1 MTNSLKRI
9 QEIFEE
15 RWTKDGA
22 GVRLNRIFGYPE
34 IPKLDP
40 FLLLDFFNSR
50 DPNDYR
56 KGFPWHPHRGI
67 ETVTYLIHG
76 KIVHGDSLGNSG
88 VIESGDCQ
96 WMTAGSGIIHQEMP
110 QPSVHMLGFQ
120 LWINLPKSDK
130 MTQPTYRDLK
140 RNQMPI
146 VEKSF
151 GQVRVLCGN
160 YDGVDG
166 KVHASYVKPLVLDIR
181 LESDADFELI
191 VAEGDTLI
199 ALLIS
204 GTGIF
209 EENGQIQSR
218 VGEAILYEREHAL
231 LKIKAGLEGLRFIL
245 LSGKPLCEP
254 IAWGGPVVMNTK
266 AELDLAF
273 EQIQNGTFV

>member
-9 QEIFEE
+9 REIFEE

-22 GVRLNRIFGYPE
+22 GVRLNRIFGYSE
-34 IPKLDP
+34 IPNLDP

-50 DPNDYR
+50 DPKDYR
-56 KGFPWHPHRGI
+56 NGFPWHPHRGI
-67 ETVTYLIHG
+67 ETVTYLMHG
-76 KIVHGDSLGNSG
+76 KIAHSDSLGNSG
-88 VIESGDCQ
+88 VIEGGDCQ

-120 LWINLPKSDK
+120 LWINLPKANK
-130 MTQPTYRDLK
+130 MTPPTYRGLK

-146 VEKSF
+146 VEKDF

-166 KVHASYVKPLVLDIR
+166 VVYASYVKPLVLDIR
-181 LESDADFELI
+181 LESDAYFELI

-204 GTGIF
+204 GAGFF
-209 EENGQIQSR
+209 EENGQIQNR
-218 VGEAILYEREHAL
+218 VGEAILFERENEL
-231 LKIKAGLEGLRFIL
+231 LKIKAGQEGLRFIL
-245 LSGKPLCEP
+245 LSGKPLFEP

-266 AELDLAF
+266 EELDLAF